1 MALPVTPSTT
11 AIYYPDTDGLPV
23 AESDFQLGPLI
34 YAIDALRVYFQGRD
48 GVYVAGDLFLYY
60 EEGNPSAVAAP
71 DVFVVLGAPN
81 RLRSSYMLWR
91 EPKAPDFVL
100 EITSQS
106 TRAQDQGTKRECYAL
121 LGVQEYFLYDP
132 TPDYLEP
139 PLQGLC
145 LVGNAYQPLPATT
158 SPEGALVLRSDV
170 LGLELRLE
178 EEGGTL
184 SCAPS
189 AVADAG
195 NGRPLSY
202 SLRSPSAHAVA
213 GKTLRLYDP
222 TTGQRLLSYQETEQA
237 RREAE
242 ARARA
247 TEARVAELE
256 ARLQALQEIPPATPP
271 PSADLQS

>member
-34 YAIDALRVYFQGRD
+34 YAIDALRAYFQGRD
-48 GVYVAGDLFLYY
+48 DVYVAGDLLLYY
-60 EEGNPSAVAAP
+60 EEGNPSAVVAP

-81 RLRSSYMLWR
+81 RARPSYMLWR

-106 TRAQDQGTKRECYAL
+106 TRAQDQGPKRERYAL

-132 TPDYLEP
+132 THDYLEP
-139 PLQGLC
+139 PLQGLR
-145 LVGNAYQPLPATT
+145 LAGNVYQPIPVTT
-158 SPEGALVLRSDV
+158 LPEGALVLRSAV

-178 EEGGTL
+178 EDTL
-184 SCAPS
+184 
-189 AVADAG
+189 
-195 NGRPLSY
+195 
-202 SLRSPSAHAVA
+202 H
-213 GKTLRLYDP
+213 LYDP
-222 TTGQRLLSYQETEQA
+222 TTGQRLLSYQESEQA

-242 ARARA
+242 QARREAEQAR
-247 TEARVAELE
+247 
-256 ARLQALQEIPPATPP
+256 QAA
-271 PSADLQS
+271 